1 MLTVIILT
9 LNEED
14 TLPQCLESLSWSE
27 DKLVFD
33 SGSTDRTCDI
43 AREYGARVVQ
53 RSFDNYASQRNAA
66 LCETVSEWVLFID
79 ADETVGSEL
88 ENEIKLA
95 IQHQHKVGWRI
106 PRHNY
111 IFGKLML
118 NAGWYP
124 DYQLRLFKRDAGS
137 YFVDRHVHE
146 LLDLKGSVGNLQ
158 YPIIH
163 QNYLDVSE
171 FISKQRAYAKHEAN
185 MLYKQGVVPRYH
197 HYLLQPIRQFLWRYI
212 TLAGWRSGYH
222 GILLCGLMAY
232 SQYIV
237 YQQLSS
243 LRDMDSEAS

>member
-1 MLTVIILT
+1 M
-9 LNEED
+9 
-14 TLPQCLESLSWSE
+14 
-27 DKLVFD
+27 
-33 SGSTDRTCDI
+33 
-43 AREYGARVVQ
+43 
-53 RSFDNYASQRNAA
+53 
-66 LCETVSEWVLFID
+66 SEWVLFID

-88 ENEIKLA
+88 ANEIKLA

-232 SQYIV
+232 SQFIV